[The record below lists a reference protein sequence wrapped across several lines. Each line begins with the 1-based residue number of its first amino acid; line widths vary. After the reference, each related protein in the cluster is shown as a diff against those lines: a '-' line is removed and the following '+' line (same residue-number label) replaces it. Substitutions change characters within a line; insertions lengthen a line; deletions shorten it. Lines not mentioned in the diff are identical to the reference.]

1 MNLATFLKPEA
12 IALRVAVRDK
22 TELLDALVDM
32 LPLQASTSGSVPE
45 LRGRIRAAI
54 HQREQQGSTG
64 MGDGLAFPHARI
76 AGLRTSVLALATIA
90 KPLEFGSMDEQPVS
104 VACMVVVPA
113 EAPTVFLRIM
123 SQLAQFLAA
132 PDQRAALLDAAD
144 GESVLESLRAADLSI
159 DVPVCA
165 RDIMQS
171 PRLTVSPDTPLVKVT
186 DDMLEHQL
194 NAVAVTD
201 PEGRIVGE
209 VTCDLLFRYGL
220 PDFLAKLKSVSFIS
234 EFDPFEKYFEKEA
247 SSTAQDVMATNPP
260 LMPPEATLLE
270 IVFALAVQK
279 HLSVYIVDPANRV
292 IGVVDRISV
301 LDKILNL

>member
-1 MNLATFLKPEA
+1 MNLAALFKPEA
-12 IALRVAVRDK
+12 IALRMPVRDK
-22 TELLDALVDM
+22 TELLDTLVDM
-32 LPLQASTSGSVPE
+32 LPLQTSANGPIPE
-45 LRGRIRAAI
+45 LRGRIRVAI

-76 AGLRTSVLALATIA
+76 PGLQTSVLALATLA
-90 KPLEFGSMDEQPVS
+90 QPLDFDSMDDQPVS
-104 VACMVVVPA
+104 VACMVIVPA
-113 EAPTVFLRIM
+113 EAPTVFLKIM
-123 SQLAQFLAA
+123 SQLAQFLAG
-132 PDQRAALLDAAD
+132 PDQRRALFAAANGAA
-144 GESVLESLRAADLSI
+144 VLESLRTADLSI

-165 RDIMQS
+165 RDVMQP

-186 DDMLEHQL
+186 DEMLEHQL

-201 PEGRIVGE
+201 QEGRIVGE

-260 LMPPEATLLE
+260 VMAPAATLLE

-279 HLSVYIVDPANRV
+279 HLNVYIVDPANRV